1 MNEKLISLD
10 ETDETR
16 RMGRP
21 PATEVTGVDDA
32 VPGSPTWLPAWDG
45 ARYAANTG
53 HHRVYDQLFLD
64 TLPVRSGDVVLD
76 LGCGSGDFTTIV
88 AALVPDGQVVGL
100 DPQPSL
106 LAEARLRAAPNQRFV
121 EGAVQQLGGLFPVT
135 ESFEVVMTRAV
146 LQWVPLADHPAVLA
160 DAFRL
165 LRPGGWYRAEFGGA
179 GNIPV
184 ILRLL
189 DDVAAGLG
197 GPQCPWTF
205 ADVGPY
211 LELVEQG
218 GFDLDDGF
226 LCLTPQRRHFNR
238 ETLLGW
244 FHSQAVQAYTTTM
257 DPEAGAAFV
266 RGVESRFDELARWDG
281 TFDQTFVRM
290 DLLARRPA

>member
-1 MNEKLISLD
+1 MSENVISSD
-10 ETDETR
+10 EII
-16 RMGRP
+16 
-21 PATEVTGVDDA
+21 VTAADA
-32 VPGSPTWLPAWDG
+32 GHGGARAGEPGWLPAWDG

-53 HHRVYDQLFLD
+53 HHRVYDQLYLE
-64 TLPVRSGDVVLD
+64 TLPVRAGDVVLD
-76 LGCGSGDFTTIV
+76 LGCGSGDFTAIV
-88 AALVPDGQVVGL
+88 AGLVPDGEVIGL

-106 LAEARLRAAPNQRFV
+106 LDEARRRAAPNQRFV
-121 EGAVQQLGGLFPVT
+121 QGAVQQLGALFPVAGT
-135 ESFEVVMTRAV
+135 FDVVMTRAV
-146 LQWVPLADHPAVLA
+146 LQWVPLADHPGVLA

-211 LELVEQG
+211 LELVEQA
-218 GFDLDDGF
+218 GFDLDGGF
-226 LCLTPQRRHFNR
+226 LRLTPQRRHFDR
-238 ETLLGW
+238 QTLMGW

-257 DPEAGAAFV
+257 DADAGEAFV
-266 RGVESRFDELARWDG
+266 RNVESRFDELARWDR

-290 DLLARRPA
+290 DLLARHPA

>member
-1 MNEKLISLD
+1 MSEKTISLN
-10 ETDETR
+10 ETTTTD
-16 RMGRP
+16 GAANP
-21 PATEVTGVDDA
+21 H
-32 VPGSPTWLPAWDG
+32 PGAPGWLPAWDG
-45 ARYAANTG
+45 GRYAANTG
-53 HHRVYDQLFLD
+53 HHRVYDQLYLD
-64 TLPVRSGDVVLD
+64 TLPVRAGDVVLD
-76 LGCGSGDFTTIV
+76 LGCGSGDFTAVV
-88 AALVPDGQVVGL
+88 AALVPDGEVIGL

-106 LAEARLRAAPNQRFV
+106 LDEARHRAAPNQRFV
-121 EGAVQQLGGLFPVT
+121 QGAVQQLGALFPVAG
-135 ESFEVVMTRAV
+135 SFDVVMTRAV
-146 LQWVPLADHPAVLA
+146 LQWVPLADHPGVLA

-197 GPQCPWTF
+197 GPQRPWTF

-211 LELVEQG
+211 LELVEQA
-218 GFDLDDGF
+218 GFDLDGGF
-226 LCLTPQRRHFNR
+226 LRLTPQRRHFDR
-238 ETLLGW
+238 GTLMGW

-257 DPEAGAAFV
+257 DAEAGAAFV

>member
-1 MNEKLISLD
+1 VADVLGD
-10 ETDETR
+10 RT
-16 RMGRP
+16 
-21 PATEVTGVDDA
+21 
-32 VPGSPTWLPAWDG
+32 VPGSPAWLPTWDG

-64 TLPVRSGDVVLD
+64 TLPVRAGDVVLD
-76 LGCGSGDFTTIV
+76 LGCGSGDFTAIV

-106 LAEARLRAAPNQRFV
+106 LEEARRRAAPNQRFV
-121 EGAVQQLGGLFPVT
+121 EGAVQQLGGLLPVA
-135 ESFEVVMTRAV
+135 ESFDAVMTRAV

-184 ILRLL
+184 ILR
-189 DDVAAGLG
+189 
-197 GPQCPWTF
+197 CPWTF

-211 LELVEQG
+211 LELVEQA
-218 GFDLDDGF
+218 GFDLADGF
-226 LCLTPQRRHFNR
+226 LRLTPQRRHFDR
-238 ETLLGW
+238 GTLMGW

-257 DPEAGAAFV
+257 DAEAGAAFV

-290 DLLARRPA
+290 DLLARRPG

>member
-1 MNEKLISLD
+1 MPPRQARRD
-10 ETDETR
+10 GCRRGTAPGTPPTR
-16 RMGRP
+16 
-21 PATEVTGVDDA
+21 ATTA
-32 VPGSPTWLPAWDG
+32 CT
-45 ARYAANTG
+45 
-53 HHRVYDQLFLD
+53 DQLYLD
-64 TLPVRSGDVVLD
+64 TLPVRAGDAVLD
-76 LGCGSGDFTTIV
+76 LGCGSGDFTAIV
-88 AALVPDGQVVGL
+88 AALVPDGEVVGL

-106 LAEARLRAAPNQRFV
+106 LDEARRRAAPNQRFV
-121 EGAVQQLGGLFPVT
+121 QGAVQQLGALFPLAG
-135 ESFEVVMTRAV
+135 SFDVVMTRAV
-146 LQWVPLADHPAVLA
+146 LQWVPLVDHPGVLA

-189 DDVAAGLG
+189 DDVASGLG

-211 LELVEQG
+211 LELVEQA
-218 GFDLDDGF
+218 GFDLDGGF
-226 LCLTPQRRHFNR
+226 LRLTPQRRHFDR
-238 ETLLGW
+238 ETLMGW

-257 DPEAGAAFV
+257 DAEAGAAFV